1 MDLVKVQQIHN
12 QYRIFRQDMYN
23 EWEEYAYLNHC
34 IRKPTKEPFEF
45 NSLLSDSVLHKT
57 IVDAGGMQTRFLS
70 GGNSRSHFIN
80 SVGRFEVY
88 ISSLAKVVFIDY
100 PQKMK
105 GSDSETETSK
115 AFQLILS
122 CSTRDEMID
131 TLAEEKVRSIFYG
144 NPADVFLKDKCK
156 LELGTLFSSKYRLA
170 ISLYSEILGRRNAI
184 IHNSGRVDKKYRLY
198 SKSSG

>member
-88 ISSLAKVVFIDY
+88 ISSLAKC
-100 PQKMK
+100 
-105 GSDSETETSK
+105 
-115 AFQLILS
+115 L
-122 CSTRDEMID
+122 
-131 TLAEEKVRSIFYG
+131 
-144 NPADVFLKDKCK
+144 
-156 LELGTLFSSKYRLA
+156 
-170 ISLYSEILGRRNAI
+170 
-184 IHNSGRVDKKYRLY
+184 
-198 SKSSG
+198 

>member
-80 SVGRFEVY
+80 AVGLVK
-88 ISSLAKVVFIDY
+88 LMLLLMAVVHS
-100 PQKMK
+100 QK
-105 GSDSETETSK
+105 
-115 AFQLILS
+115 
-122 CSTRDEMID
+122 
-131 TLAEEKVRSIFYG
+131 
-144 NPADVFLKDKCK
+144 
-156 LELGTLFSSKYRLA
+156 
-170 ISLYSEILGRRNAI
+170 
-184 IHNSGRVDKKYRLY
+184 
-198 SKSSG
+198 